1 MAIQQTDGGSTT
13 NKTSLAASTTAIAN
27 RLKAAKAA
35 YYTAVNNKESS
46 TIVNKAK
53 AAFDEAQKAYDLSA
67 PQRGDISAAKD
78 EMAYALGEP
87 GRNDMAAAAAK
98 TTSTTSAVTST
109 TTTSST
115 TSTSNVETDNFQAS
129 IDEAAGMDTTSRAV
143 DAKGNPL
150 LDEDGKPI
158 TGGVEFTSLT
168 PEEQAAI
175 GNIGEGAGLNPTLGF
190 SAAQIPGAYKSDPST
205 GILYLDGNPYTGS
218 YNGFNYV
225 NGKKTEATVGKVAKS
240 MADFTNSPGAGSS
253 TFNATGTDPNTLR
266 DAYALIKDI
275 LNSYGLGDEIADELT
290 KYMSEGK
297 GANEA
302 LLLIKQNP
310 NGAYKKRFA
319 GNELRIA
326 AGLNVLT
333 EDAYLKLEDS
343 YAETL
348 RAYGLGNM
356 LSTDRKQNQAMFSKW
371 MGNDLA
377 APEFKSRIQLA
388 TDRVINADPAT
399 KDVFKQFYPN
409 LTDADLVSYFLAPSD
424 TLPKLQEKV
433 TAAEIGGAAIGQ
445 GLATNLTSATE
456 LAKFGIDKNAAIQG
470 YANVKEALPTTQK
483 LGDIYSEAGIKY
495 DQATGEAE
503 FLKLNQDAAEKRK
516 RLKSLERAAFQGE
529 TGISQGSGLVRSVQG
544 KF

>member
-1 MAIQQTDGGSTT
+1 MAIQQTDGGIT
-13 NKTSLAASTTAIAN
+13 KPKVSLAVSTNAIADK
-27 RLKAAKAA
+27 LTAAKAA
-35 YYTAVNNKESS
+35 YDAAVKNQESS
-46 TIVNKAK
+46 TIINRAK
-53 AAFDEAQKAYDLSA
+53 AALDAAQKEYDLSA
-67 PQRGDISAAKD
+67 PQRGDINAAETKKG
-78 EMAYALGEP
+78 YALGEP
-87 GRNDMAAAAAK
+87 YRRDIANALTKKLEIIDEP
-98 TTSTTSAVTST
+98 VI
-109 TTTSST
+109 
-115 TSTSNVETDNFQAS
+115 EQDNFADS
-129 IDEAAGMDTTSRAV
+129 VAEAASMDSTP
-143 DAKGNPL
+143 NP
-150 LDEDGKPI
+150 DSINFAD
-158 TGGVEFTSLT
+158 LT
-168 PEEQAAI
+168 AEQQAAI
-175 GNIGEGAGLNPTLGF
+175 GGIGEGAALNPTLGF
-190 SAAQIPGAYKSDPST
+190 SAVQIPGSYKSDPST
-205 GILYLDGNPYTGS
+205 GTLYLDGNPYTGS

-225 NGKKTEATVGKVAKS
+225 NGVKTEATEGRVAKS
-240 MADFTNSPGAGSS
+240 MADFNNSGGAGGS
-253 TFNATGTDPNTLR
+253 TFSATGADPNILR

-348 RAYGLGNM
+348 KAYGLGNM

-388 TDRVINADPAT
+388 TDRVMNADQAT
-399 KDVFKQFYPN
+399 KDTFKEFYPT
-409 LTDADLVSYFLAPSD
+409 LTDADLVSYFLAPKD
-424 TLPKLQEKV
+424 TLSKLQEKV
-433 TAAEIGGAAIGQ
+433 TAAEIGGAATSQ
-445 GLATNLTSATE
+445 GLTTNLTSATE
-456 LAKFGIDKNAAIQG
+456 LAKFGIDRATAIQG
-470 YANVKEALPTTQK
+470 YQNVKEALPTSQK

-529 TGISQGSGLVRSVQG
+529 SGISQGSGLVRSVQG